1 MRTSLSRRRPLV
13 VLAVPVSL
21 SLVLS
26 ACGGSS
32 SSKDVANTSAAAG
45 STTSGA
51 AAPTSTTLHLSFL
64 QDPGQPP
71 DPDIYYAGQ
80 GLLLTQNLYEGLLS
94 YKLGDA
100 KAELAPGLAT
110 AWKASADSK
119 TFTFTLRT
127 GVTFHD
133 GTAFDSSAVKASFD
147 RRLAVNQGPAY
158 MVSDVASIATPSKTE
173 VVITLKDSNTAFLDY
188 LACPYSPKMMSP
200 TALAANKGDDN
211 DQKYLLTHDVGT
223 GPYML
228 TDAKVGQS
236 YQMKAYPGWW
246 GPKVFFQTVEMPVV
260 SDLSTQEEQFN
271 KGDLAAIL
279 HDLNAPAVKDYLKKA
294 SIKTYSL
301 PSFLTEQ
308 VYVNP
313 THGMMKTL
321 TGRQAFQSALD
332 IKSLQAAV
340 FAGRSDLA
348 TGIYPEGLV
357 PGDTQNVTADPSKIQ
372 AYAKAAAAEDKAITL
387 GYDTSQPDDQQLAN
401 LVSAKLQAYGITA
414 KVQGYPTADVFGW
427 IGPKSSLAKAPDVL
441 FTSFWPDAA
450 NPYTE
455 AHIEFAEDGGLNYLH
470 CSDPTITAAL
480 PGALASGDTAAF
492 VKIGAAAVATGCWT
506 NIVWRKDFMVAQ
518 PWLKGVE
525 AAHDIAAPF
534 SLHIAALSAG

>member
-1 MRTSLSRRRPLV
+1 MRTSLARRRPLV
-13 VLAVPVSL
+13 VLALPVSL
-21 SLVLS
+21 AMVLS

-32 SSKDVANTSAAAG
+32 TKNASNTSAAGAA
-45 STTSGA
+45 TSGA

-94 YKLGDA
+94 YKLGDS
-100 KAELAPGLAT
+100 KAEIVPALAT
-110 AWKASADSK
+110 AWKVSNSFK
-119 TFTFTLRT
+119 TYDLTLRS

-133 GTAFDSSAVKASFD
+133 GTPFDSSAVKASFD

-158 MVSDVASIATPSKTE
+158 MVNDVASITAPSKTE

-188 LACPYSPKMMSP
+188 LASAYGPKMMSP
-200 TALAANKGDDN
+200 TALAANKSSDN
-211 DQKYLLTHDVGT
+211 DQKYLTTHDVGT
-223 GPYML
+223 GPYTL

-236 YQMKAYPGWW
+236 YEMKAYPGWW

-279 HDLNAPAVKDYLKKA
+279 HDLNAPAVKDYLGKS

-313 THGMMKTL
+313 THGLMKTL
-321 TGRQAFQSALD
+321 AGRQAFQAALD
-332 IKSLQAAV
+332 VKSLQAAV
-340 FAGRSDLA
+340 FAGRGDLA

-357 PGDTQNVTADPSKIQ
+357 PGDTQNIPVDPSKIT
-372 AYAKAAAAEDKAITL
+372 ALAKTASAADKTMIL

-414 KVQGYPTADVFGW
+414 KVQGYPTSQIFGW
-427 IGPKSSLAKAPDVL
+427 IGASLAKAPDVY
-441 FTSFWPDAA
+441 FGSFWPDAA
-450 NPYTE
+450 NAYTE
-455 AHIEFAEDGGLNYLH
+455 AHIEFAADGGLNYLH
-470 CSDPTITAAL
+470 CSDPQITAELPEVLKTGDNAL
-480 PGALASGDTAAF
+480 YA
-492 VKIGAAAVATGCWT
+492 KIGAQAVATGCWT

-525 AAHDIAAPF
+525 AAHDIGAPF
-534 SLHIAALSAG
+534 SLHIAALSG

>member
-1 MRTSLSRRRPLV
+1 MRTSLARRRPLV
-13 VLAVPVSL
+13 VLAVPL
-21 SLVLS
+21 SLALVLT

-32 SSKDVANTSAAAG
+32 TKNASSTSAAGA
-45 STTSGA
+45 SSG

-94 YKLGDA
+94 YKLGSA

-110 AWKASADSK
+110 AWKVSNNFK
-119 TFTFTLRT
+119 TYDLTLRT

-133 GTAFDSSAVKASFD
+133 GTPFDSSAVKASFD

-158 MVSDVASIATPSKTE
+158 MVSDVASITTPSKTE

-188 LACPYSPKMMSP
+188 LACAYSPKMMSP
-200 TALAANKGDDN
+200 TALAANKGSDN
-211 DQKYLLTHDVGT
+211 DEKYLTTHDIGT
-223 GPYML
+223 GPYTL
-228 TDAKVGQS
+228 TQANVGQN

-246 GPKVFFQTVEMPVV
+246 GPKVFYQTVEIPVV

-279 HDLNAPAVKDYLKKA
+279 HDLNAPAVKDYLGKS

-321 TGRQAFQSALD
+321 AGRQAFQASLD
-332 IKSLQAAV
+332 IKSLQQAV
-340 FAGRSDLA
+340 FAGRGDLA

-357 PGDTQNVTADPSKIQ
+357 PGDTQNVVADPSKIT
-372 AYAKAAAAEDKAITL
+372 AFAKSAAAADKTITL

-427 IGPKSSLAKAPDVL
+427 IGGSLAKAPDVL

-455 AHIEFAEDGGLNYLH
+455 AHIEFAPDGGLNYLH
-470 CSDPTITAAL
+470 CSDPQITAEL
-480 PGALASGDTAAF
+480 PGVLQTGDMATYA
-492 VKIGAAAVATGCWT
+492 KIGAQAVATGCWT

-525 AAHDIAAPF
+525 AAHDIGAPF
-534 SLHIAALSAG
+534 SLHIAALSG

>member
-1 MRTSLSRRRPLV
+1 MRTSPARRRPLV
-13 VLAVPVSL
+13 VLAVPL
-21 SLVLS
+21 SLAMVLS

-32 SSKDVANTSAAAG
+32 TKTKDASNTSSAA
-45 STTSGA
+45 TSGA

-71 DPDIYYAGQ
+71 DPDIFYAGQ

-100 KAELAPGLAT
+100 KAELAPSLAT
-110 AWKASADSK
+110 SWKVSNNFK
-119 TFTFTLRT
+119 TYDLTLRS

-158 MVSDVASIATPSKTE
+158 MVSDIASVTTPSKTE
-173 VVITLKDSNTAFLDY
+173 VIITLKDSNTAFLDY

-200 TALAANKGDDN
+200 TALAANKGTDN
-211 DQKYLLTHDVGT
+211 DQKYLTTHDIGT
-223 GPYML
+223 GPYTL
-228 TDAKVGQS
+228 TEAKVGQA
-236 YQMKAYPGWW
+236 YEMKAYPGWW

-260 SDLSTQEEQFN
+260 GDLSTQEEQFD
-271 KGDLAAIL
+271 KGDIAAIL
-279 HDLNAPAVKDYLKKA
+279 HDLNAPAVKSYLGKS

-313 THGMMKTL
+313 THGLMKTL
-321 TGRQAFQSALD
+321 AGRQAFQAALD
-332 IKSLQAAV
+332 IKSLQASV

-357 PGDTQNVTADPSKIQ
+357 PGDTQNVPVDTSKI
-372 AYAKAAAAEDKAITL
+372 AALAKSASGDDKTMIL
-387 GYDTSQPDDQQLAN
+387 GYDTSQPDDQTLAN
-401 LVSAKLQAYGITA
+401 LVSAKLGAYGITA
-414 KVQGYPTADVFGW
+414 KVQGYPTADIFGW
-427 IGPKSSLAKAPDVL
+427 IGGSLAKAPDVY
-441 FTSFWPDAA
+441 FGSFWPDAA

-455 AHIEFAEDGGLNYLH
+455 AHIEFAPDGGLNYLH
-470 CSDPTITAAL
+470 CSDPAITSAL
-480 PGALASGDTAAF
+480 PGALVSGDMAAYA
-492 VKIGAAAVATGCWT
+492 KIGAAAVATGCWT
-506 NIVWRKDFMVAQ
+506 NIVYRKDFMVAQ
-518 PWLKGVE
+518 PWLKGIE